1 MQRAAFILHIA
12 DAMPVVAVTAG
23 RAVVGRA
30 RDRGL
35 MFEHVHGVVEHHRHN
50 AGKLGEQKQ
59 PEQPRS
65 EAAHRLQRSQAG
77 AP

>member
-23 RAVVGRA
+23 RAMVVRA

-35 MFEHVHGVVEHHRHN
+35 AFEHVHGVVEHHRPD
-50 AGKLGEQKQ
+50 AGELGEQKQ
-59 PEQPRS
+59 PEQPRT
-65 EAAHRLQRSQAG
+65 EAA
-77 AP
+77 